1 MDYFC
6 KKICYQEVEKIAQ
19 SGHTGSYPNKDATVF
34 PTTERMRGQII
45 IIIIIIEISWDLAMI
60 RKLLRGQC
68 HVSLNCVNG
77 QKILTV
83 IV

>member
-6 KKICYQEVEKIAQ
+6 KKICYPEVEKIAQ
-19 SGHTGSYPNKDATVF
+19 SGHTGSYPNKDSTVF
-34 PTTERMRGQII
+34 PTNGRMISQ